1 MSGGFPVMWP
11 VTDRQEIV
19 THLVDVSIEAGVGV
33 DVDVDAGSPRMRAAI
48 CLLFLEGMSFTV
60 SSADRPFWSTM
71 FTSTPGGRQARS

>member
-19 THLVDVSIEAGVGV
+19 THLVDVSIKVGIGVGV
-33 DVDVDAGSPRMRAAI
+33 DIGAGSPRMRAAI

-60 SSADRPFWSTM
+60 SSAVRPFWSTM
-71 FTSTPGGRQARS
+71 FTSTPGGRQARR